1 MDKRGAHHLGLG
13 YTADM
18 TETGGGYDLGVPFAA
33 DPPRDIEIQLV
44 AAVFR
49 QLRWA
54 NSLSARQKV
63 VAPRLRMTHWANFCC
78 RSRLRV
84 SMKAPQ

>member
-13 YTADM
+13 HTADM

-49 QLRWA
+49 LR
-54 NSLSARQKV
+54 
-63 VAPRLRMTHWANFCC
+63 PRADPPLQMPPWRR
-78 RSRLRV
+78 RSTTSCSVERPA
-84 SMKAPQ
+84 SH